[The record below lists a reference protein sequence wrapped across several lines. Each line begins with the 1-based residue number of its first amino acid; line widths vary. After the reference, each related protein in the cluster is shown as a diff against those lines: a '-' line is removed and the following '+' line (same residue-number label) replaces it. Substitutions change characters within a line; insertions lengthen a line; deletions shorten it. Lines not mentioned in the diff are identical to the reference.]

1 MSDLNNDLRLAIDTG
16 KVSFG
21 YRSLTRSINGD
32 TAKVVIIAAK
42 GKREIIDDVMHACN
56 IAGIRVIKF
65 NGNSIE
71 LGAACGKPHSVN
83 GLAVLDAGN
92 SNILNEKYEE

>member
-21 YRSLTRSINGD
+21 YRSLVRSINAN
-32 TAKVVIIAAK
+32 TAKAVVLATK
-42 GKREIIDDVMHACN
+42 GKKEIVDDVTHVCG
-56 IAGIRVIKF
+56 IADIRIIKF
-65 NGNSIE
+65 NGNGLE

-83 GLAVLDAGN
+83 GLAILEPGN
-92 SNILNEKYEE
+92 SNILNEKYE

>member
-21 YRSLTRSINGD
+21 YRSLVRCINAN
-32 TAKVVIIAAK
+32 TAKAVVLATK
-42 GKREIIDDVMHACN
+42 GKKEIVDDVTHMCG
-56 IAGIRVIKF
+56 IADIRIIRF
-65 NGNSIE
+65 SGNGLD

-83 GLAVLDAGN
+83 GLAILEGGN
-92 SNILNEKYEE
+92 SNILNEKYE